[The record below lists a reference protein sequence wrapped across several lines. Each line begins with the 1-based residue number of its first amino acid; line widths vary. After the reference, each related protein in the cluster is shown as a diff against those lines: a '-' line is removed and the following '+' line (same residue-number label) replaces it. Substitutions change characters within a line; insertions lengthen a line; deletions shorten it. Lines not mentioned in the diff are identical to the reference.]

1 MSRRSGPKG
10 FSGRPPSRPR
20 QAERAAAKRRA
31 EAAANKPKDAPER
44 VQRLLS
50 RLGLGSRRE
59 IEGWIAQGRLLINGK
74 LAEIGAQ
81 ATADASFELDGKPLR
96 LRHQAPPRVL
106 VYRKRVGEVVS
117 RNDPQ
122 QRHTIFERLP
132 RLQGGRWIAVGR
144 LDINTSGVLLVTND
158 GELAARLMHPSYE
171 IEREYAVRVLG
182 GLAESA
188 LQELREG
195 VMLDDG
201 LARVT
206 AIQAET
212 DPDRDVANH
221 WYRLTLAEGRNRE
234 VRRMIEAVG
243 GQVSR
248 LLRVRYGPVEIP
260 RGVASGRSRDLTP
273 EEFRA
278 VYEAVGLP
286 VPERDETR
294 GRQNRGRG
302 AR

>member
-31 EAAANKPKDAPER
+31 EAEANKPKDAPER

-59 IEGWIAQGRLLINGK
+59 IEGWIAQERLLINGK
-74 LAEIGAQ
+74 VAEIGAQ

-278 VYEAVGLP
+278 VYEAVGLA
-286 VPERDETR
+286 VPERDEKR
-294 GRQNRGRG
+294 GRQSRGRG
-302 AR
+302 AS

>member
-1 MSRRSGPKG
+1 MSRRSGPQG
-10 FSGRPPSRPR
+10 GAGRRPSRPR

-31 EAAANKPKDAPER
+31 EAAANKPQDPPER

-59 IEGWIAQGRLLINGK
+59 IEGWISEGRLHINGEP
-74 LAEIGAQ
+74 AAVGAQ
-81 ATADASFELDGKPLR
+81 ATANDRFELDGKPLR

-182 GLAESA
+182 GLSESA
-188 LQELREG
+188 LQQLREG

-206 AIQAET
+206 SIRPET
-212 DPDRDVANH
+212 DPDRSVANH
-221 WYRLTLAEGRNRE
+221 WYRLSLAEGRNRE

-248 LLRVRYGPVEIP
+248 LLRVRYGPVEVP
-260 RGVASGRSRDLTP
+260 RGVASGRSRDLTA
-273 EEFRA
+273 EEFAA
-278 VYEAVGLP
+278 VYEAVGLA
-286 VPERDETR
+286 VPQREEKR
-294 GRQNRGRG
+294 GRQARSRGPG
-302 AR
+302 

>member
-50 RLGLGSRRE
+50 RLGMGSRRE